1 MVYGM
6 GECCNMVGC
15 MKQYNIMPWD
25 KGDQVDESIPHYL
38 KPIEE
43 AIGFD
48 MSMVVCSLYSQS

>member
-1 MVYGM
+1 
-6 GECCNMVGC
+6 MVGC

-48 MSMVVCSLYSQS
+48 MSMVVCPYIPNHN